1 MVEAKL
7 EAGGVIDF
15 LGGDEY
21 RHGTEKLAGKLDKI
35 VQQLAE
41 AQLGDIA
48 QNVIGNVTS
57 DASGNVGGGTTGA
70 LGVPPAPLW
79 RVPQGYNARLFRGAV
94 ATPGSTPAAP
104 ITTGWMALYAD
115 QPGISNLIMFLPVG
129 GVVAPLV
136 WTDGRHNAA
145 YLADGQQ
152 LVVIGAGLPAN
163 TQFGF
168 RFTVSLFDGSRDG
181 H

>member
-1 MVEAKL
+1 MGEVKL
-7 EAGGVIDF
+7 EAGAMMD
-15 LGGDEY
+15 LLS
-21 RHGTEKLAGKLDKI
+21 GTEYQKGTTDLIGKLDQI
-35 VQQLAE
+35 VQGLAE

-48 QNVIGNVTS
+48 QNVTANVTS
-57 DASGNVGGGTTGA
+57 DGSGNVGGGVNGA
-70 LGVPPAPLW
+70 GAILW
-79 RVPQGYNARLFRGAV
+79 RVPQGFNARLFRGAV

-104 ITTGWMALYAD
+104 ITTGWMAMYAD
-115 QPGISNLIMFLPVG
+115 QPGISGLVMFLPVG

-168 RFTVSLFDGSRDG
+168 RFTVSLFDGARDG